1 MNRWRDKAHHYRRL
15 LRGNISQQSRGML
28 EELAQE
34 AEAIAEEVETAANS
48 ATEITKSQA
57 A

>member
-1 MNRWRDKAHHYRRL
+1 
-15 LRGNISQQSRGML
+15 ML